1 MAEMYFLKNG
11 ESIKDTPIK
20 RTLTVKEII
29 SEHGENWHYF
39 KSADESLIIGE
50 EDNRIIGYTS
60 RKHTVVKI
68 ESDEAG
74 ASPFLKA
81 GYYRKE

>member
-11 ESIKDTPIK
+11 EAIKDTPIK
-20 RTLTVKEII
+20 RTITVKEII
-29 SEHGENWHYF
+29 SEHGENWHF
-39 KSADESLIIGE
+39 LKSADENTIIGE

-60 RKHTVVKI
+60 RKHTIVKI
-68 ESDEAG
+68 GPDEAG
-74 ASPFLKA
+74 SSPFFNA